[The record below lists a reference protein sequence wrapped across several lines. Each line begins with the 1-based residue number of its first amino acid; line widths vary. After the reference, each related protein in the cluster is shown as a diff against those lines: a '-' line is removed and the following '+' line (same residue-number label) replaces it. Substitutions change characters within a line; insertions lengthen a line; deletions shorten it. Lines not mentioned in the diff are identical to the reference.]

1 MKELQRQ
8 LPINKIAETLQRLVS
23 ERVSIRDLR
32 LIFGT
37 LIDWAPREKDVLML
51 TEYVRIALRRHIL
64 RRLNPE
70 GKPLPILRIGEGIE
84 NLVRESIRQT
94 AMGTYTAL
102 SSRHKTQILQLIEQ
116 ALKQSTKLFIVTSVD
131 TRRFLRKITETTL
144 FDVPILSWQE
154 LGEES
159 LIQVVE
165 SIDLSE
171 EELADNEE

>member
-1 MKELQRQ
+1 
-8 LPINKIAETLQRLVS
+8 
-23 ERVSIRDLR
+23 
-32 LIFGT
+32 
-37 LIDWAPREKDVLML
+37 ML

-116 ALKQSTKLFIVTSVD
+116 ALKQSAKLFIVTSVD
-131 TRRFLRKITETTL
+131 TRRFLRKNYRSHLVRRTDFVMAGIRR
-144 FDVPILSWQE
+144 
-154 LGEES
+154 GEPYTS
-159 LIQVVE
+159 GRKY
-165 SIDLSE
+165 
-171 EELADNEE
+171 

>member
-1 MKELQRQ
+1 
-8 LPINKIAETLQRLVS
+8 
-23 ERVSIRDLR
+23 
-32 LIFGT
+32 
-37 LIDWAPREKDVLML
+37 
-51 TEYVRIALRRHIL
+51 
-64 RRLNPE
+64 
-70 GKPLPILRIGEGIE
+70 
-84 NLVRESIRQT
+84 
-94 AMGTYTAL
+94 YTAL

-131 TRRFLRKITETTL
+131 TRRFLRKITEATL

>member
-84 NLVRESIRQT
+84 NPCVNPFARRQ
-94 AMGTYTAL
+94 
-102 SSRHKTQILQLIEQ
+102 
-116 ALKQSTKLFIVTSVD
+116 
-131 TRRFLRKITETTL
+131 
-144 FDVPILSWQE
+144 
-154 LGEES
+154 
-159 LIQVVE
+159 
-165 SIDLSE
+165 
-171 EELADNEE
+171 